1 MIASPLGES
10 KPAGADCHSRGDIFR
25 RMLQHPRYLFR
36 PWIPIV
42 KAMEG
47 EVFARQRL
55 MSPVL
60 DVACGDGIFAWA
72 TYRGPLD
79 VGVDL
84 DPVALAEARRLG
96 AYRLLAVADARAM
109 PFRSGSFRSVTSVCA
124 VEHMDGL
131 PGVLRELSRVL
142 APRGTL
148 FITVPSDQFGDLL
161 LASRIWR
168 ALGCPD
174 RAAAYAACKN
184 ARSHHV
190 NILSAEAWRQALKAE
205 SLEVV
210 ETAYLIS
217 PVVMTLWGLFTSI
230 TFKLAFLPFRLV
242 RDRNWSWVQRV
253 LRWLLLSTLGPLLNR
268 ASATD
273 PATGG
278 YLFVVAEK
286 SGP

>member
-1 MIASPLGES
+1 MIASALGKS
-10 KPAGADCHSRGDIFR
+10 KPAGADCHSRGDVFQ
-25 RMLQHPRYLFR
+25 RMLHHPRYLFR

-55 MSPVL
+55 RSPVL

-72 TYRGPLD
+72 TYRNPLD
-79 VGVDL
+79 VGIDRDEV
-84 DPVALAEARRLG
+84 VLAEANRLG
-96 AYRLLAVADARAM
+96 TYRFLAVADARAM

-124 VEHMDGL
+124 LEHMNGL
-131 PGVLRELSRVL
+131 PVVLREVSRVL
-142 APRGTL
+142 APGGTL
-148 FITVPSDQFGDLL
+148 FITVPSDQFGRLL

-174 RAAAYAACKN
+174 RAAAYATRKN

-190 NILSAEAWRQALKAE
+190 NILSVEAWRQVLAAE
-205 SLEVV
+205 SLQVV

>member
-1 MIASPLGES
+1 
-10 KPAGADCHSRGDIFR
+10 
-25 RMLQHPRYLFR
+25 MLQHPRYLFR

-55 MSPVL
+55 IPPVL

-84 DPVALAEARRLG
+84 DPVALAEAKRLG
-96 AYRLLAVADARAM
+96 AYRFLALADARAM

-142 APRGTL
+142 APGGTL

-161 LASRIWR
+161 LASRIWHAVGR
-168 ALGCPD
+168 PD
-174 RAAAYAACKN
+174 RAAAYAERKN

-210 ETAYLIS
+210 ETAYLLS
-217 PVVMTLWGLFTSI
+217 RGVMAGWSLFTSSV
-230 TFKLAFLPFRLV
+230 FKLAFLPFRLV
-242 RDRNWSWVQRV
+242 RERDWPWVQRF
-253 LRWLLLSTLGPLLNR
+253 LRRLLLSTVAPLL
-268 ASATD
+268 AQAKGTD
-273 PATGG
+273 PAAGG
-278 YLFVVAEK
+278 YLFLVAEK
-286 SGP
+286 GSP